1 MLPSNIFTVSA
12 AGEAKLRMF
21 ENELKE
27 EKEGT
32 SVLWLFLFTAAK
44 RAYPS
49 LYHWTPNLLK

>member
-1 MLPSNIFTVSA
+1 
-12 AGEAKLRMF
+12 MF

-32 SVLWLFLFTAAK
+32 SVLWLFLFTAEK

-49 LYHWTPNLLK
+49 LYHWTPNLLKQNLGLFIFICLSSFTLE